1 MWVGGGLLI
10 VVAALAISVAVL
22 ARRAEPYLRAQIVAY
37 LQQKFHARVELDAF
51 HISLRHGLHGQWGVL
66 AQGSGLRIWPSADAE
81 ARRQL
86 EGADSGGPDAPLIRL
101 QTFQFHAPLRFEHGK
116 PIVISVVQ
124 IQGLDIDVPPRRH
137 AGSKPEASGGSTPIG
152 AAPGPSANTS
162 QQGVNNNAGDKSK
175 PGGVLSDVVVD
186 RIECDQATLLL
197 ETDKPGKVPLGF
209 AISHLTLTNVTAD
222 GPMKFDANLTNPR
235 PQGNIHTIGSFG
247 PWQSSDPG
255 ESAVSGDYQF
265 DHADLGDFKGIA
277 GILNSTGQYQGT
289 LRNIVVDGVTDT
301 PDFQLTSAGN
311 PMPLHTN
318 FHAIVDGTDGD
329 TWLQPVD
336 AMLGKSHFTAQGQI
350 VRLKIPPPSP
360 DKSSTPQVKAVSL
373 QSPSPT
379 QAELRPQGGLD
390 IQLAINVDRARIED
404 FLRLAMRGSA
414 APVLTGAVKV
424 KATLHIPSGK
434 TPVPQRMTLKGKF
447 FLDQAQF
454 SSPKIQGGI
463 EQLSLRGQG
472 RPKDLKMTDPSS
484 VDSTMESDFQMANGV
499 ITLPGLAYAVPGAT
513 INVAGTYGVTDGAL
527 NFKGNI
533 KMDATVSQ
541 IVGGWKGFLLKP
553 ADRFFKKDGAGTE
566 LPIHIDGTR
575 EHPGFGVDFGRMKG
589 TSAEIPGQQPA
600 DPPKTPASPDDKQPG
615 TQ

>member
-1 MWVGGGLLI
+1 MWVGGGLL
-10 VVAALAISVAVL
+10 VVFAALAITVDVL
-22 ARRAEPYLRAQIVAY
+22 AHRAEPYLRAQIVDY
-37 LQQKFHARVELDAF
+37 LQQKFHARVELDTF

-81 ARRQL
+81 SRRQL
-86 EGADSGGPDAPLIRL
+86 EGPDSGAPDAPLIRL
-101 QTFQFHAPLRFEHGK
+101 QSFQFHAPLRFERGK

-124 IQGLDIDVPPRRH
+124 IQGLDIDVPPRKH
-137 AGSKPEASGGSTPIG
+137 ATGKTSAGGVSTPNG
-152 AAPGPSANTS
+152 NAASEPSTDAS
-162 QQGVNNNAGDKSK
+162 QQPDNNVASQKSK
-175 PGGVLSDVVVD
+175 PSGVLSDVVVD

-209 AISHLTLTNVTAD
+209 AIAHLSLTNVTAD

-235 PQGNIHTIGSFG
+235 PQGNIHTTGSFG

-277 GILNSTGQYQGT
+277 GILSSTGQYQGT

-301 PDFQLTSAGN
+301 PDFQLTLAGN
-311 PMPLHTN
+311 PMPLHTK

-336 AMLGKSHFTAQGQI
+336 ATLGKSHFTAQGQI
-350 VRLKIPPPSP
+350 VRLKIPQTPSG
-360 DKSSTPQVKAVSL
+360 KSSAPELKDASL

-379 QAELRPQGGLD
+379 QAVLRPQGGLD
-390 IQLAINVDRARIED
+390 ILLAINVDRARIED
-404 FLRLAMRGSA
+404 FLHLAMRGSA
-414 APVLTGAVKV
+414 PVLTGDVKV

-434 TPVPQRMTLKGKF
+434 TPIPQRMTLKGKF
-447 FLDQAQF
+447 FLYQVQF

-472 RPKDLKMTDPSS
+472 RPKELKKTDPAT
-484 VDSTMESDFQMANGV
+484 VDSTMQSDFQMANGI
-499 ITLPGLAYAVPGAT
+499 ITLPGLIYTVPGAT
-513 INVAGTYGVTDGAL
+513 INVAGTYGVVDGAL
-527 NFKGNI
+527 DFKGNI

-541 IVGGWKGFLLKP
+541 MVGGWKGLLLKP
-553 ADRFFKKDGAGTE
+553 ADRFFKKNGAGTE

-575 EHPGFGVDFGRMKG
+575 EHPGFGVDFNRMKG
-589 TSAEIPGQQPA
+589 TSAEIPGQQAA
-600 DPPKTPASPDDKQPG
+600 DPQKPAQPDDKQPA